1 MKTVFK
7 DEFVGCSKSGPL
19 TVEQRI
25 NCYTFAGALDH
36 ALSTYPN
43 PRLYFRD
50 DIYPEGIVFYLHF
63 SGSDGI
69 TVMLDMRQGI
79 VVMGSRLIGDF
90 NSETTPE
97 ELRVLM
103 LMIFHNGMSL

>member
-1 MKTVFK
+1 M
-7 DEFVGCSKSGPL
+7 
-19 TVEQRI
+19 EQRI

-63 SGSDGI
+63 VGSDGI
-69 TVMLDMRQGI
+69 TVLLDMRQG
-79 VVMGSRLIGDF
+79 VVIMGLRQIGSF
-90 NSETTPE
+90 NSRTTPE

-103 LMIFHNGMSL
+103 LKIFHAGMV